1 MKIDDRLLDSL
12 TEQAKSSERL
22 RMNLDLR
29 NSPADTS
36 QRMLNAIEPGSEV
49 PIHRHCTTSETVVVL
64 RGRLIEEFYDDLEC
78 RCTDAIEL
86 SADGPVR
93 ALNIPAGQ
101 WHTVRVLESGTVIME
116 VKDGPYIP
124 TSPTDILTISSC
136 STPSSPSAV
145 SSSPTAHTSACVS
158 EQSVSNPT
166 TCSTRC
172 SSSEPNQ
179 QASFITSSQH
189 SVSPSDAS
197 VRTSSCTSAHT
208 STRNSAQSVSATDSN
223 LPDSL
228 SLANPKVRNSKA
240 SDINGPDISDSTT
253 CSEPCPSTETNS
265 TDSSIFIPAP
275 DPRAFDGGDIL
286 RQKKKQ

>member
-1 MKIDDRLLDSL
+1 MLMKIDDRLLDSL

-22 RMNLDLR
+22 RMNMDLR
-29 NSPADTS
+29 NSSADTS

-124 TSPTDILTISSC
+124 TSPTDILTISS
-136 STPSSPSAV
+136 SASSYSLSAV
-145 SSSPTAHTSACVS
+145 SSSPT
-158 EQSVSNPT
+158 
-166 TCSTRC
+166 
-172 SSSEPNQ
+172 
-179 QASFITSSQH
+179 
-189 SVSPSDAS
+189 
-197 VRTSSCTSAHT
+197 AHT

-223 LPDSL
+223 QPASS

-240 SDINGPDISDSTT
+240 SDINGPAISDSTT

-265 TDSSIFIPAP
+265 TDSSTFIQAP

-286 RQKKKQ
+286 RQQN